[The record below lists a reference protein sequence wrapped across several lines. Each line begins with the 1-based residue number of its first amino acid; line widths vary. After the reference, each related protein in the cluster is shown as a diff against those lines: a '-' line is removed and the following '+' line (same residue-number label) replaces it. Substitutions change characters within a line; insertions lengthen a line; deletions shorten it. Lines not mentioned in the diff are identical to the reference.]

1 VYLSIGR
8 GSMGDV
14 AGQKFRASRAST
26 LVKGGGVVHIER
38 KLLEISIIEVHEKIG
53 LVTWQWLGIVE

>member
-14 AGQKFRASRAST
+14 AGQKFSASWAST
-26 LVKGGGVVHIER
+26 LVKGGEVHIER
-38 KLLEISIIEVHEKIG
+38 RLLEISIIEVHEKIG
-53 LVTWQWLGIVE
+53 LVTWQWLRIVE